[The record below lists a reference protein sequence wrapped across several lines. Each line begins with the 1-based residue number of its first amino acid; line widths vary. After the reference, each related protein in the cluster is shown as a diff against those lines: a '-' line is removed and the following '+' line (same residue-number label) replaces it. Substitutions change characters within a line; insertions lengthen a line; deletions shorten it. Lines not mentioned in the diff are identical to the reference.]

1 MSTRIERES
10 IPHNE
15 LRRLSHP
22 IRPDYL
28 KWRLVTSKGQSP
40 VCAPYVA
47 KEDLIARLDE
57 VFGSD
62 WECHALT
69 TEQVIGS
76 RVRVSVTTTI
86 SLCQGMSSW
95 DRSEGA
101 DASGDLS
108 EDVTKAA
115 MTYSFR
121 RAAFLWNVCGVQ
133 SLARLGRMFG
143 TVAPSGSERAKID
156 GQWVNW
162 QPPEIKIAG
171 WDYIT
176 EQKHGGHAELPSICI
191 SKIEPDVGAMYKEAF
206 GMDGD
211 AWTEEMRKLTG
222 DSEARQRLH
231 RAAKE
236 AGLRAV
242 KGKGYINP
250 PTKEE
255 A

>member
-10 IPHNE
+10 IPAKR
-15 LRRLSHP
+15 LMRLSHP
-22 IRPDYL
+22 LRPDYL
-28 KWRLVTSKGQSP
+28 KWRLVTAKGQTP

-76 RVRVSVTTTI
+76 RVRVSVSTTI
-86 SLCQGMSSW
+86 SLCQGMASW
-95 DRSEGA
+95 DRTDGA
-101 DASGDLS
+101 DASGDPS

-143 TVAPSGSERAKID
+143 TVAPSGTERGKID

-162 QPPEIKIAG
+162 QPPEIRVAG
-171 WDYIT
+171 WDYVT
-176 EQKHGGHAELPSICI
+176 EQAHGGYAELPSVCI
-191 SKIEPDVGAMYKEAF
+191 SKIDSNVGEQYKKEF
-206 GMDGD
+206 GTDGE
-211 AWTEEMRKLTG
+211 AWTEEMVKLTG
-222 DSEARQRLH
+222 DPEAQGRLH

-236 AGLRAV
+236 AGLRPV
-242 KGKGYINP
+242 KGKGYVAP
-250 PTKEE
+250 QTKEE
-255 A
+255 E